1 MRFSS
6 GRLKYVLI
14 ALLLILAAGVSR
26 AQVTVDG
33 SSANLIY
40 DGIDVSSYQK
50 DIDWSATAQDKNI
63 KFVYVKA
70 TEGATYRSR
79 HYQFNIENAR
89 QYGIHVGA
97 YHFFRPSV
105 SVEKQFRNFTSVVKK
120 EEQDLI
126 PLIDVE
132 VRGTI
137 TPQALADSVL
147 MFADMLERHYGCR
160 PMIYTGSAFYNSYLS
175 GRISGYPLFI
185 ARYSKVEPRLTG
197 GAKWI
202 LWQFSEKGVIAGIDH
217 VVDLCRFNK
226 GCGLKDILMKGSK
239 AHSRPR
245 TQETVP
251 QKPKKE
257 QPTVVEKQLTDKEK
271 EQLRKER
278 EKAEKEE
285 RKLAEKRAAEEK
297 KEAERLAKQKEKL
310 RKLKEKEEKEAA
322 KQEQK
327 RRERA
332 EKEAQKKAEKEA
344 KLRKEQ
350 AEKEAKARAEQAKRD
365 QKEREETLRKKELE
379 RQEAKKRQEQKTKT
393 DKEAQKQAEKE
404 AKLRQEQQAK
414 AEKQKKE
421 QEEMLRKQ
429 QEMKRAQEEA
439 AKKASQKQSQNQK
452 AANQGKRINQSSVDN
467 DD

>member
-1 MRFSS
+1 MSIYPH
-6 GRLKYVLI
+6 RLKIWLI
-14 ALLLILAAGVSR
+14 ALLLTMVAGAAH

-89 QYGIHVGA
+89 KHGIHVGA
-97 YHFFRPSV
+97 YHFLRPNIPV
-105 SVEKQFRNFTSVVKK
+105 IKQFHNFTSIVKK
-120 EEQDLI
+120 EDQDLI

-132 VRGTI
+132 VRGNI
-137 TPQALADSVL
+137 TAQALADSTL
-147 MFADMLERHYGCR
+147 LFADMLEKHYGCR

-185 ARYSKVEPRLTG
+185 ARYSKVEPKLTG
-197 GAKWI
+197 GVKWV

-226 GCGLKDILMKGSK
+226 GCGLKDILIKGRK
-239 AHSRPR
+239 AMDRPAAR
-245 TQETVP
+245 PQETVP
-251 QKPKKE
+251 PRPAKKE
-257 QPTVVEKQLTDKEK
+257 QPAVVEKQLSEKEK

-278 EKAEKEE
+278 EKAEKEA

-310 RKLKEKEEKEAA
+310 RKLREKEEREAA

-327 RRERA
+327 RRE
-332 EKEAQKKAEKEA
+332 KEE
-344 KLRKEQ
+344 
-350 AEKEAKARAEQAKRD
+350 
-365 QKEREETLRKKELE
+365 
-379 RQEAKKRQEQKTKT
+379 
-393 DKEAQKQAEKE
+393 
-404 AKLRQEQQAK
+404 KLRQEQAEKDAK
-414 AEKQKKE
+414 ARQEKAEREAKAREEALKKKE
-421 QEEMLRKQ
+421 KERAEAERQRQLQAEKAAKAKRDREEQLRKQ
-429 QEMKRAQEEA
+429 QEQKRAQEKA
-439 AKKASQKQSQNQK
+439 AKKQSQNQK
-452 AANQGKRINQSSVDN
+452 ASSQGKRVNQSSIDN
-467 DD
+467 EDY